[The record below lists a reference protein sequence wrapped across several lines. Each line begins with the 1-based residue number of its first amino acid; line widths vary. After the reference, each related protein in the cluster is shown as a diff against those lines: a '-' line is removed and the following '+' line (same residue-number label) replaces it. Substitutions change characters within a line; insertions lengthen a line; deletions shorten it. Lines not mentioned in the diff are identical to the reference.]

1 MLAGRSCLLLMA
13 KKIKKLHKHISSFKR
28 TILYVG
34 LTVNKIYTY
43 MSYSKWI
50 GAALGWSF
58 GGPIGAILGLALG
71 SLIDGMSTEISS
83 TVFRDQPRQRP
94 QTQPGDFEVSLL
106 ILASIVIKAD
116 GKQDQRE
123 LDFVR
128 NQFVNMYGKERANHA
143 FKLFKEIN
151 KQQNISTKQVCLQI
165 RQMMQHAS
173 RLQLIHFLFGIAKA
187 DEMVTDDEEQ
197 QIRTIAGYLGISHN
211 DYESIKAMFYN
222 SSDSAYKILEI
233 DKTATTDDI
242 KKAYRTMAK
251 KYHPDKVI
259 HLGNEHQQGAEEKFK
274 KVQAAYEQLQ
284 KERGF

>member
-1 MLAGRSCLLLMA
+1 MN
-13 KKIKKLHKHISSFKR
+13 F
-28 TILYVG
+28 
-34 LTVNKIYTY
+34 
-43 MSYSKWI
+43 SKWI

-71 SLIDGMSTEISS
+71 SLVDGMSNGNGS
-83 TVFRDQPRQRP
+83 TVYKDQRLQRA

-116 GKQDQRE
+116 GKQDPRE

-143 FKLFKEIN
+143 FKLFKEIS
-151 KQQNISTKQVCLQI
+151 KQENISTRQVCLQI

-187 DEMVTDDEEQ
+187 DGLVTEKEEH
-197 QIRTIAGYLGISHN
+197 QIHTIAGYLGISHN

-233 DKTATTDDI
+233 DKTATNDEI

-259 HLGNEHQQGAEEKFK
+259 HLGEEHQKGAEEKFK
-274 KVQAAYEQLQ
+274 QVQAAYDQLQ
-284 KERGF
+284 KERAF